1 MLGGASFGHD
11 GAGGSI
17 AFAEPD
23 LGVAFSHVINR
34 MIATPHQD
42 RRTAAL
48 MAAVRE
54 CVDR

>member
-23 LGVAFSHVINR
+23 LGVAFSHVTNR
-34 MIATPHQD
+34 MIAT
-42 RRTAAL
+42 RTKIGAPPPWWPP
-48 MAAVRE
+48 R
-54 CVDR
+54 